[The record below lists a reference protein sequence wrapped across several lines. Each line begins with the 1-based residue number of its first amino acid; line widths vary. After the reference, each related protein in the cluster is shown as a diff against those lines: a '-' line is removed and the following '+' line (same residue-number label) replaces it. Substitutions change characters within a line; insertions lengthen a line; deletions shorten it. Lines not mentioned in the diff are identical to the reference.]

1 MRQLLSLLFLA
12 IAFVGGSCRRQASVA
27 TPSCC
32 AKPPRSSAFSVPA
45 PLTPDASIYQLPGV
59 WLDQHNHSVSL
70 NTLKGKVQVVAMIF
84 THCGYACPRLVQE
97 MKDIEDSLSAS
108 QRAGVGYVLVSFDTR
123 RDDPARLQQYAE
135 EQRLDGHWVLLH
147 GNAEEVRQ
155 LSMLLNVSY
164 QPAADGNFNH
174 SNAVVIL
181 DRQGTPRQT
190 LEGLSS
196 NAALAIRTIGR
207 LETQ

>member
-1 MRQLLSLLFLA
+1 MRQLVSLLFVA
-12 IAFVGGSCRRQASVA
+12 IALVGGSCHRHAAVA
-27 TPSCC
+27 TLSCC
-32 AKPPRSSAFSVPA
+32 AKPPHAPAFSVPD

-70 NTLKGKVQVVAMIF
+70 NALKGKVQVVAMIF

-108 QRAGVGYVLVSFDTR
+108 ERASVGYVLVSFDSR
-123 RDDPARLQQYAE
+123 RDDPARLRQYAE

-147 GNAEEVRQ
+147 GNADEVRQ
-155 LSMLLNVSY
+155 LSMLLNISY
-164 QPAADGNFNH
+164 QPTADGNFNH
-174 SNAVVIL
+174 SNAIVIL

-190 LEGLSS
+190 LEGLGSK
-196 NAALAIRTIGR
+196 AAMAVRTIGQ
-207 LETQ
+207 LDSQ